1 MDVQFGMSPADVEEA
16 ATPGEFAQPFK
27 PPSVLND
34 HGRVQQLFPPMT
46 PLVMPASV
54 HSIPTFIPQT
64 PAPDPNVPVPQLQNI
79 VSTVNLGAFLFLHIC
94 ALKLLLPNLF

>member
-1 MDVQFGMSPADVEEA
+1 MMDVQFGMSPDDVEEA

-34 HGRVQQLFPPMT
+34 HQQRVQTFFPPMT
-46 PLVMPASV
+46 PLVAPASA

-64 PAPDPNVPVPQLQNI
+64 PAPDPNIPVPQLQNI
-79 VSTVNLGAFLFLHIC
+79 VSTVNLGIIFFFIKKNTVLC
-94 ALKLLLPNLF
+94 